1 MLRSESTSNEEIPMA
16 AVLEGST
23 ALVTG
28 ATAGIGRA
36 IAQQRAALGAEVVV
50 HGRSA
55 ERGAETVREIEKA
68 GGRARFVA
76 ADISDADEVR
86 RLAAEAG
93 SVDIL
98 VNNAGVYKFG
108 ATADTDDAFFDE
120 HVNVNLRAPYIL
132 VQQLVPAMAARGKG
146 AVVNLSTIAA
156 GVPARQG
163 GIYGATKAGIEL
175 LTRVWADE
183 FGRSGVRV
191 NAVQAGPTETPGTAV
206 TPGLTDGLGELTTLG
221 RAAAADEI
229 ANAVTFLASP
239 TSSYVN
245 GAILQANG
253 GQVAIA
259 P

>member
-1 MLRSESTSNEEIPMA
+1 MA
-16 AVLEGST
+16 TTLDGST

-36 IAQQRAALGAEVVV
+36 VALQLARLGAEVVV

-55 ERGAETVREIEKA
+55 ERGAKVVQEIHND
-68 GGRARFVA
+68 GGQARFVA
-76 ADISDADEVR
+76 ADLADPDDVR
-86 RLAAEAG
+86 GLAAQAG
-93 SVDIL
+93 PVDIL
-98 VNNAGVYKFG
+98 INNAGVYKFG

-120 HVNVNLRAPYIL
+120 HVNLNLRAPFIL
-132 VQQLVPAMAARGKG
+132 VQQLVPGMAERGKG
-146 AVVNLSTIAA
+146 AVVNLSTVAA
-156 GVPARQG
+156 TIPARTG
-163 GIYGATKAGIEL
+163 GVYGATKAGLEL

-183 FGRSGVRV
+183 FGPSGVRV

-206 TPGLTDGLGELTTLG
+206 TPGLTDGLGALTALG

-239 TSSYVN
+239 AASYVN
-245 GAILQANG
+245 GAILQATG
-253 GQVAIA
+253 GQLAIA

>member
-1 MLRSESTSNEEIPMA
+1 
-16 AVLEGST
+16 
-23 ALVTG
+23 VTG

-36 IAQQRAALGAEVVV
+36 IARQLAALGAEVVV

-55 ERGAETVREIEKA
+55 ERGAETVGEIEKA

-76 ADISDADEVR
+76 ADISNADEVR

-98 VNNAGVYKFG
+98 VNNAGIYKFG
-108 ATADTDDAFFDE
+108 GTADTDDAFFDE
-120 HVNVNLRAPYIL
+120 HVNINLRAPYIL

-146 AVVNLSTIAA
+146 VVVNLSTIAA

-239 TSSYVN
+239 ASSYVN

>member
-1 MLRSESTSNEEIPMA
+1 MTKT
-16 AVLEGST
+16 LEGST

-36 IAQQRAALGAEVVV
+36 IALQLAGLGAEVVV

-68 GGRARFVA
+68 GGKARFVA
-76 ADISDADEVR
+76 ADISDADDVR

-93 SVDIL
+93 SVDVL

-120 HVNVNLRAPYIL
+120 HVNINLRAPYIL
-132 VQQLVPAMAARGKG
+132 VQQLVPPMADRGRG
-146 AVVNLSTIAA
+146 VVVNVSTIAA
-156 GVPARQG
+156 TTPTRMG
-163 GIYGATKAGIEL
+163 GIYGATKVAIEL

-206 TPGLTDGLGELTTLG
+206 TPGLTDALGQTTTLG

-229 ANAVTFLASP
+229 ASAVTFLASP
-239 TSSYVN
+239 ASSYVN
-245 GAILQANG
+245 GAILHATG
-253 GQVAIA
+253 GQVALA